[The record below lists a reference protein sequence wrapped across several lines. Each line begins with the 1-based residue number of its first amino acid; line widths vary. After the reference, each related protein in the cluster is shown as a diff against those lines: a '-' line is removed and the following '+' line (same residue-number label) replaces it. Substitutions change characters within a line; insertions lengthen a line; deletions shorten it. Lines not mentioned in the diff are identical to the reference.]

1 MSERENVC
9 KTLNLF
15 GAKVG
20 ADPLLKYAHEG
31 GGLSALRERPHNPPW
46 SGGSHIYIYI
56 SYICHQM
63 EKKTKKNILVQM
75 PTRFSVMSNQTAL
88 FGRESDIHSGL
99 ELSLAV

>member
-46 SGGSHIYIYI
+46 SGGSHIYIYFIYMSSNGEKDQKKYI
-56 SYICHQM
+56 SA
-63 EKKTKKNILVQM
+63 NA
-75 PTRFSVMSNQTAL
+75 NQI
-88 FGRESDIHSGL
+88 FRHE
-99 ELSLAV
+99 